1 MFVDANDKS
10 TMADSLGR
18 FVRWTVIDQTTGN
31 EVDKVVRC
39 DDEAGV
45 LTRLVTDQHGNI
57 LLNGRKDDARLITVS
72 GSFSLVAHAR

>member
-45 LTRLVTDQHGNI
+45 LTRLVTDQHGNV
-57 LLNGRKDDARLITVS
+57 LLNGRKDDTRLITVS

>member
-1 MFVDANDKS
+1 MFVDVHNIS
-10 TMADSLGR
+10 TMLDNAGR
-18 FVRWTVIDQTTGN
+18 LVRWSVIDRSTGD
-31 EVDKVVRC
+31 EMQKVVRC

-45 LTRLVTDQHGNI
+45 LTRLVTDQHGNV